1 MIGTICG
8 DFIGSVFEWHNHKSK
23 HFELFSP
30 RSRFTDDSV
39 MTIATMDALLNNLD
53 FGLCYRK
60 WYRRYP
66 DAGYGHSFR
75 IWAADDNSLP
85 YKSWGNG
92 SAMRVSPV
100 GCFYDSLETVLVKAQ
115 ESAAVSHNH
124 PEGIKGA
131 QAAAACLFWALHGE
145 TQESIKS
152 LVEERFE
159 YDLNFSLDEIREA
172 YKFDVSCQGSVPQ
185 AIVAFLESSDY
196 EDTIRNAISIGGD
209 SDTIAAIA
217 GGIAEAFYREIPS
230 YIKDRVMS
238 SLPVEFREVII
249 AFYTRCGWENVV
261 S

>member
-23 HFELFSP
+23 QFKLFSR

-39 MTIATMDALLNNLD
+39 MTIATMEALVNDLD
-53 FGLCYRK
+53 FGLCYRQ

-66 DAGYGHSFR
+66 DAGYGGSFKV
-75 IWAADDNSLP
+75 WAADDHSLP
-85 YKSWGNG
+85 YNSWGNG

-100 GCFYDSLETVLVKAQ
+100 GCFYDSLDMVLTKAG

-124 PEGIKGA
+124 PEGIKGG
-131 QAAAACLFWALHGE
+131 QATAACVFWALHGE
-145 TQESIKS
+145 SQASIKT
-152 LVEERFE
+152 LVGERFG

-196 EDTIRNAISIGGD
+196 EDAIRNAISIGGD

-217 GGIAEAFYREIPS
+217 GGIAEAFYKEIPS
-230 YIKDRVMS
+230 HIKDRVMD
-238 SLPVEFREVII
+238 SLPAEFREMI
-249 AFYTRCGWENVV
+249 ASFYARCGWKI
-261 S
+261 